1 MDEEDHVSILLD
13 RARFAQ
19 VTHDGLLVLALLH
32 LPRELR
38 QRDDGTLQ
46 LLGQRLQRT
55 RDLAHLG
62 GPVLA
67 TARVGTR
74 HQLQVVNDDE
84 PQVAVLACQASGTGP
99 QLEGVERRRLVD
111 EHRRILHLTHGIG
124 QPDEVVLGQPAGTQP
139 LLIDAPRGAD
149 QTHHQLL
156 GAHLH
161 TEDGHRQLL
170 VHGHVLTDVER
181 KGRLTHRRAGRHNDQ
196 VTGLHAG
203 GHPVQ
208 VHEAS
213 GNAGDLAGVVAVV
226 EFVDALED
234 LARQRTDV
242 LEVVALLAAVLGNLE
257 HLGLSRVQHLV
268 HRTPL
273 GVEGLG
279 GDLVGDGNQPTQH
292 GTVTHHLG
300 VVADVAG
307 RDDGIGQHRQV
318 LLAAGILQPA
328 GLLQRVLHGQ
338 RIGRSAGTQQVGDV
352 LPYHPVIMPI
362 EVIIGDD
369 VGNIFP
375 GAVVQQQPAQHR
387 LLGLDRMRRQPQ
399 LCNLAIHGMQAFR

>member
-1 MDEEDHVSILLD
+1 M
-13 RARFAQ
+13 
-19 VTHDGLLVLALLH
+19 
-32 LPRELR
+32 
-38 QRDDGTLQ
+38 
-46 LLGQRLQRT
+46 
-55 RDLAHLG
+55 
-62 GPVLA
+62 
-67 TARVGTR
+67 
-74 HQLQVVNDDE
+74 
-84 PQVAVLACQASGTGP
+84 AVLARQASGTSP
-99 QLEGVERRRLVD
+99 QLEGIERRRLVD
-111 EHRRILHLTHGIG
+111 EHRCILHLAHGVG

-139 LLIDAPRGAD
+139 LLVDAPRGAD

-161 TEDGHRQLL
+161 TEDRHRQLL
-170 VHGHVLTDVER
+170 VHGHMLADVER
-181 KGRLTHRRAGRHNDQ
+181 KGRLTHRRAGRHDDQ
-196 VTGLHAG
+196 VAGLHAG

-257 HLGLSRVQHLV
+257 HLGLGRVQHLV
-268 HRTPL
+268 HRAPL

-279 GDLVGDGNQPTQH
+279 GDLIGDGNQPAQH
-292 GTVTHHLG
+292 GTIAHHLG

-307 RDDGIGQHRQV
+307 RNDGVGQHRQI

-328 GLLQRVLHGQ
+328 GLLQRILHGQ
-338 RIGRSAGTQQVGDV
+338 RIGRSARTQQIGDV